1 MASTEP
7 RHAEPVL
14 FDPHHIEA
22 EKNYK
27 ALLRSRRFLMVYPG
41 RIDSGCLVE
50 AGVALAKKIPSLY
63 FNRNHLP
70 FNLIACVS
78 RMDAD
83 MDLNLIMS
91 VASELRKSGKKIAVA
106 ESLTSGLIQNYLGSA
121 SGSSQYFMG
130 GLTCYSMESKIR
142 ILGVP
147 EEFVLENE
155 AVNPQVAIAMAQNVA
170 SLFNADIG
178 IGTTGFAE
186 ASRLTSIPYAY
197 FCVAL
202 PGRTCLAEKIAGPEL
217 ARNDMRMKV
226 AERAL
231 LDLVEA
237 LRS

>member
-1 MASTEP
+1 
-7 RHAEPVL
+7 
-14 FDPHHIEA
+14 
-22 EKNYK
+22 
-27 ALLRSRRFLMVYPG
+27 
-41 RIDSGCLVE
+41 
-50 AGVALAKKIPSLY
+50 
-63 FNRNHLP
+63 
-70 FNLIACVS
+70 
-78 RMDAD
+78 